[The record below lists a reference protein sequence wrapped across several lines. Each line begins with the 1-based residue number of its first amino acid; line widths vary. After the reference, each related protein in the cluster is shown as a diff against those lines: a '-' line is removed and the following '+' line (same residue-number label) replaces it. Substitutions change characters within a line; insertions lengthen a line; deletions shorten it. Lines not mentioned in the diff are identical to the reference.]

1 MSQLNTLFEA
11 TWESLKTYTAP
22 DWYLDGKFG
31 IFIHWGP
38 YCVPAFGNEW
48 YSRNMYIPESKEFKH
63 HLETYGPHSKFG
75 YKDFIPLF
83 KAEKFDAQAWAALF
97 REAGAKYVVPVA
109 EHHDGF
115 PMYDCSL
122 SNWNAAKMGPKR
134 DILGELAQAIRN
146 QGMVFG
152 VSSHRAEHWWFF
164 NGGLEF
170 DCDAQDPN
178 YADFY
183 GPPQPGPRLRAE
195 GWDSRDW
202 EPRPDAK
209 FLDDWLARCCEL
221 VDKYQPQLFYFDW
234 WIRQIVFQPYLQKF
248 AAYYYNHGQKWQR
261 GVVINYKIDGFPTG
275 AAVFDVERGQL
286 NDIKPFF
293 WQTDTAVAKNSWGY
307 TTEQDYKNA
316 RDIVGDLVDIVSKNG
331 TLLLNIGPRPDG
343 AIPEPE
349 QEILR
354 NIGAWLAVNG
364 EAIYGAR
371 PWQVFGEGPTEIVE
385 GHFTDTMRQPFTGQD
400 IRFTTKGNAL
410 YAICLDWPGNEAVIT
425 TLEANGDIKADTIAD
440 ISMLGS
446 PASLA
451 WSQDENGLKIQT
463 PSERPC
469 EYAYTFKIVLK
480 YLSSG

>member
-1 MSQLNTLFEA
+1 
-11 TWESLKTYTAP
+11 
-22 DWYLDGKFG
+22 
-31 IFIHWGP
+31 
-38 YCVPAFGNEW
+38 
-48 YSRNMYIPESKEFKH
+48 
-63 HLETYGPHSKFG
+63 
-75 YKDFIPLF
+75 
-83 KAEKFDAQAWAALF
+83 
-97 REAGAKYVVPVA
+97 
-109 EHHDGF
+109 
-115 PMYDCSL
+115 
-122 SNWNAAKMGPKR
+122 
-134 DILGELAQAIRN
+134 
-146 QGMVFG
+146 
-152 VSSHRAEHWWFF
+152 
-164 NGGLEF
+164 
-170 DCDAQDPN
+170 
-178 YADFY
+178 
-183 GPPQPGPRLRAE
+183 
-195 GWDSRDW
+195 
-202 EPRPDAK
+202 
-209 FLDDWLARCCEL
+209 
-221 VDKYQPQLFYFDW
+221 
-234 WIRQIVFQPYLQKF
+234 
-248 AAYYYNHGQKWQR
+248 
-261 GVVINYKIDGFPTG
+261 
-275 AAVFDVERGQL
+275 
-286 NDIKPFF
+286 
-293 WQTDTAVAKNSWGY
+293 
-307 TTEQDYKNA
+307 
-316 RDIVGDLVDIVSKNG
+316 VGDLVDIVSKNG